1 MFNNV
6 FPKLVPFMR

>member
-6 FPKLVPFMR
+6 FPTIEPFMM